1 MTHGVHLNDLDALVL
16 GQTWEPLER
25 VHWQRAMT
33 WWIGGRIEVLEIW
46 PDTVIRTATN
56 SFAMPAV
63 VRFFR
68 SRRRDR
74 VRVPFSRD
82 NIYARD
88 GGRCQ
93 YCATPL
99 TRREATYDHV
109 VPRSRGGLVS
119 WTNIVI
125 ACRSCNQ
132 IKGDRTPQEA
142 HMALLKAPSK
152 PSPGTPLW
160 LLPRPDVV
168 PPTWRPYLGLS

>member
-1 MTHGVHLNDLDALVL
+1 MTIGKGLTDLDALVL

-33 WWIGGRIEVLEIW
+33 WWVGGRIEVIETW
-46 PDTVIRTATN
+46 PDVVVRTATE
-56 SFAMPAV
+56 SFAVPAV

-74 VRVPFSRD
+74 VKVTFSRD
-82 NIYARD
+82 NIYVRD

-93 YCATPL
+93 YCAMAL
-99 TRREATYDHV
+99 SRGAATYDHV
-109 VPRSRGGLVS
+109 IPRSRGGLVS

-132 IKGDRTPQEA
+132 IKGDRTPAEA
-142 HMALLKAPSK
+142 QMALLKPPSR
-152 PSPGTPLW
+152 PPAGALSW
-160 LLPRPDVV
+160 ILPRADFV
-168 PPTWRPYLGLS
+168 PPSWRPYLGFS